1 MGGNEMEEN
10 NKKDKD
16 EIGEKMEY
24 DENEKN
30 YEGFEGLV
38 KWEKVVIV
46 EIMIE
51 MELGLFDGGLF
62 YEKVILVIV

>member
-1 MGGNEMEEN
+1 MEEN